1 MQRHILSLL
10 MSMVV
15 LSPMAID
22 IYLASIPQMA
32 FEFNASTGQVQL
44 TIVLFFFAMGLGQI
58 FVGPIADRYG
68 RRPVAIFG
76 LSFYV
81 LGSLAAGLAS
91 DIFYLQISRLIQG
104 FAACAIS
111 VTIFSTVRDTYSYER
126 SSKIYSYLNG
136 VLGVVPACAPILGS
150 LLASDFGWRSNFLF
164 MFAYGLLVLGLVC
177 RFMPETLKAENRYS
191 SAVAKLYDWP
201 RFLPI
206 LKSHYFIFYALCCM
220 VALAAILSYVS
231 YAPLWLIGHLQISK
245 VAFSLLFGLNACAG
259 IFCSF
264 TAPILINRY
273 GNRTLVF
280 IALSCMLGAALLL
293 MVFNSLFN
301 FQGFNAALAFMLPII
316 LLSAGLSFALGP
328 ATSMALS
335 QFGDRA
341 GSASALLGFTQMVGA
356 SVITFLVQQTDLIA
370 PLAVA
375 TVLVIFV
382 LPLWL
387 IMLLPKYSHWN
398 DERSAQP

>member
-1 MQRHILSLL
+1 
-10 MSMVV
+10 
-15 LSPMAID
+15 
-22 IYLASIPQMA
+22 
-32 FEFNASTGQVQL
+32 
-44 TIVLFFFAMGLGQI
+44 
-58 FVGPIADRYG
+58 
-68 RRPVAIFG
+68 
-76 LSFYV
+76 
-81 LGSLAAGLAS
+81 
-91 DIFYLQISRLIQG
+91 
-104 FAACAIS
+104 
-111 VTIFSTVRDTYSYER
+111 
-126 SSKIYSYLNG
+126 
-136 VLGVVPACAPILGS
+136 
-150 LLASDFGWRSNFLF
+150 
-164 MFAYGLLVLGLVC
+164 
-177 RFMPETLKAENRYS
+177 
-191 SAVAKLYDWP
+191 
-201 RFLPI
+201 
-206 LKSHYFIFYALCCM
+206 M

-387 IMLLPKYSHWN
+387 IMLLSKYSHWN